1 MPYMSDFWYRTSLL
15 AMVLI
20 IVASVVVDRL
30 YTSFAHCWVG
40 P

>member
-20 IVASVVVDRL
+20 IGACIVAYWL
-30 YTSFAHCWVG
+30 YALSDQCSI
-40 P
+40 